1 MSSPGF
7 AALKIHS
14 ALEVPDKGSMDIC
27 VTCAAQWILSKT
39 AQMHAHTD
47 PHLCMCKLSSQYLKL
62 FTTLHIDLL
71 QAVSAWNTAKFNYL
85 LAK

>member
-27 VTCAAQWILSKT
+27 VTCAAQRILSKM

-47 PHLCMCKLSSQYLKL
+47 PHLCMCKLIILSVFK
-62 FTTLHIDLL
+62 TLYH
-71 QAVSAWNTAKFNYL
+71 TPH
-85 LAK
+85 